1 MSTSKETKSKMDILL
16 AENPINIPNVG
27 EDVVGKVLEIGTNAL
42 YIDLGIGTGIVLGE
56 ELNDGFGTFK
66 QLKIGDEVTATVI
79 NLNTEDG
86 YIELSMKSASED
98 KVWDDLYEKKESGEP
113 VDVKI
118 LDANKGGLLVQ
129 INGIVGFLPVSQL
142 AYDHYPRVDGGD
154 KTKILSRLSE
164 YINTIFRVS
173 IITVDRDENKLI
185 VSEKIA
191 RKSEELNLINSYE
204 KGDIIEGEIT
214 GVVNFGIF
222 LKFGTSEQK
231 IEGLVH
237 ISELSWQLV
246 EDPKTMFKEGEKI
259 KAKVIDVTN
268 GKVSL
273 SVKAL
278 LEDPWQT
285 VAVNFKP
292 NQEIKG
298 TILKMNHFGIFVQ
311 LDGNIRGLVHSSEI
325 EKEKAKY
332 SGLKEGIVQIFK
344 IISVDPAEHRV
355 SLCLA

>member
-1 MSTSKETKSKMDILL
+1 MDILL
-16 AENPINIPNVG
+16 AENPINIPNIG

-66 QLKIGDEVTATVI
+66 QLKIGDEVTATVM
-79 NLNTEDG
+79 NLNTDDG

-98 KVWDDLYEKKESGEP
+98 KVWDDLYEKKEANEP

-154 KTKILSRLSE
+154 KNKILSRLND
-164 YINTIFRVS
+164 YINTTFRVS

-222 LKFGTSEQK
+222 LKFGTPEQK

-259 KAKVIDVTN
+259 KAKVIDVSN

-273 SVKAL
+273 SVRAL
-278 LEDPWQT
+278 LEDPWQP

-311 LDGNIRGLVHSSEI
+311 LEGNIRGLVHSSEI

-332 SGLKEGIVQIFK
+332 NGLKEGIVQIFK